1 MSENSIRPTVLIV
14 DDYPDVR
21 PLLRR
26 WLEDFGCRVVEAAD
40 GREAVSVAKR
50 ERPELIL
57 MDLFMPEVDGFA
69 AALRLRK
76 DPELNDVPI
85 VAISAYGELG
95 LDEQLKIDP
104 QAVGFNDYV
113 QKPFGPEKLKE
124 FLERFVFNN
133 RDTGRNSETK

>member
-1 MSENSIRPTVLIV
+1 MSENSNRPTVLIV
-14 DDYPDVR
+14 DDYQDVR

-40 GREAVSVAKR
+40 GREAVSVARR

-76 DPELNDVPI
+76 DQELKDVPI

-95 LDEQLKIDP
+95 LDAQLKIDP

-124 FLERFVFNN
+124 LLERFVLKSKGEA
-133 RDTGRNSETK
+133 RDA